1 MATKVFLDTNILM
14 DVLCHREH
22 MLEAATV
29 IDLGIRGKIELY
41 CTALT
46 IANCIYNCRK
56 TLGKDTTHQIMK
68 NLCSFIRISPIGQE
82 ECNKAFSLDNPDFE
96 DALQNY
102 SAESIKADVI
112 ITRNPKDFQYASI
125 PVLNG
130 AEFLEQFE
138 K

>member
-22 MLEAATV
+22 MLEAATI
-29 IDLGIRGKIELY
+29 IDMGKRGEVELY

-56 TLGKDTTHQIMK
+56 ILGKETILQIMK
-68 NLCSFIRISPIGQE
+68 NLCSFIQVSPIRQE
-82 ECNKAFSLDNPDFE
+82 ECDKAFSFDHPDFE

-112 ITRNPKDFQYASI
+112 ITRNPKHFQFAAI
-125 PVLNG
+125 PVMNG
-130 AEFLEQFE
+130 IEFLEQL
-138 K
+138 